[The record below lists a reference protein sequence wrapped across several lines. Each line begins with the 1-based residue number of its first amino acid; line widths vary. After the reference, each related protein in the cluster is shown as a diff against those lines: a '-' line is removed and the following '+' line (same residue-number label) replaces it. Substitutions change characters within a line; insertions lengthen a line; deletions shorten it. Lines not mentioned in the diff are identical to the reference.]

1 MWDIYGLGS
10 YSVSLKPITVSVFAF
25 LMDSKYY
32 LILGVAIVYLLLP
45 RNSFSLDDCDQ
56 NLVAALF
63 HCFWSI
69 LS

>member
-1 MWDIYGLGS
+1 M
-10 YSVSLKPITVSVFAF
+10 SLKSITVSFDAF

-45 RNSFSLDDCDQ
+45 MKFFSLDDCDQ
-56 NLVAALF
+56 HLVAALF